1 MTAFGHDMSI
11 SDNNPH
17 CIEDL
22 YAKYLQ
28 FTAVMLEDYKD
39 IEIAGIMVTQA
50 LSMYRTVLP
59 EEDYQRMVKSI
70 YERRNEVKTFDG
82 T

>member
-1 MTAFGHDMSI
+1 MSI
-11 SDNNPH
+11 ADNNPH
-17 CIEDL
+17 SIEDL

-28 FTAVMLEDYKD
+28 FTGIMLEEYKD
-39 IEIAGIMVTQA
+39 IEIAGTMIAQA

-59 EEDYQRMVKSI
+59 EEDYQRIVKNI
-70 YERRNEVKTFDG
+70 YERRNDVKSFDG

>member
-1 MTAFGHDMSI
+1 MSI
-11 SDNNPH
+11 ADQNEK

-28 FTAVMLEDYKD
+28 FTSVMLEDYKD
-39 IEIAGIMVTQA
+39 IEIAGVMITQA

-70 YERRNEVKTFDG
+70 YERRNDVKTFD
-82 T
+82 

>member
-1 MTAFGHDMSI
+1 MSMI
-11 SDNNPH
+11 DKNQH

-28 FTAVMLEDYKD
+28 FTGIMLEEYKD
-39 IEIAGIMVTQA
+39 IEIAGTMIAQA

-59 EEDYQRMVKSI
+59 EEDYQRMVQSI
-70 YERRNEVKTFDG
+70 YERRNDVKTFN
-82 T
+82 

>member
-1 MTAFGHDMSI
+1 MSI
-11 SDNNPH
+11 VDKNPH
-17 CIEDL
+17 CLEDL

-28 FTAVMLEDYKD
+28 FTAVMLEEYKD
-39 IEIAGIMVTQA
+39 IEIAGTMIAQA
-50 LSMYRTVLP
+50 LSMYRTVFP

-70 YERRNEVKTFDG
+70 YERRNDVKSFNG

>member
-1 MTAFGHDMSI
+1 MSMI
-11 SDNNPH
+11 DKNQH

-28 FTAVMLEDYKD
+28 FTGIMLEEYKD
-39 IEIAGIMVTQA
+39 IEIAGTMIAQA

-59 EEDYQRMVKSI
+59 EEDYQRMVKNI
-70 YERRNEVKTFDG
+70 YERRNDVKSFDG

>member
-1 MTAFGHDMSI
+1 MSMI
-11 SDNNPH
+11 DKNQR

-28 FTAVMLEDYKD
+28 FTGIMLEEYKD
-39 IEIAGIMVTQA
+39 IEIAGTMIAQA

-59 EEDYQRMVKSI
+59 EEDYQRMVKNI
-70 YERRNEVKTFDG
+70 YERRNDVKTFDG

>member
-1 MTAFGHDMSI
+1 MSMI
-11 SDNNPH
+11 DKNPH
-17 CIEDL
+17 CLEDL

-28 FTAVMLEDYKD
+28 FTGIMLEEYKD
-39 IEIAGIMVTQA
+39 IEIAGTMIAQA

-59 EEDYQRMVKSI
+59 EEDYQRMVKNI
-70 YERRNEVKTFDG
+70 YERRNDVKSFDG

>member
-1 MTAFGHDMSI
+1 MSI
-11 SDNNPH
+11 SDKNQH
-17 CIEDL
+17 SIEDL
-22 YAKYLQ
+22 YTKYLQ
-28 FTAVMLEDYKD
+28 FTSVMMEEYKD

-70 YERRNEVKTFDG
+70 YERRNDVRTFDD

>member
-1 MTAFGHDMSI
+1 MSRVDQNEH
-11 SDNNPH
+11 S
-17 CIEDL
+17 IEEL

-70 YERRNEVKTFDG
+70 YERRNDVKTFN
-82 T
+82 

>member
-1 MTAFGHDMSI
+1 MSI
-11 SDNNPH
+11 SDQHEH

-28 FTAVMLEDYKD
+28 FTSVMLEDYQD
-39 IEIAGIMVTQA
+39 IEIAGVMITQA

-70 YERRNEVKTFDG
+70 YERRNDVKSFD
-82 T
+82 